1 MLKVFIFYRGASI
14 PTNFLDII
22 LLSKTI
28 KNQIL
33 KRDTNKKEVNSS
45 TPANNRL
52 RKTKVNAASNVKKSS
67 NPLLDDDEDL
77 ITDSLQLKGIEP
89 YTNSISHF
97 GN

>member
-1 MLKVFIFYRGASI
+1 M
-14 PTNFLDII
+14 
-22 LLSKTI
+22 
-28 KNQIL
+28 
-33 KRDTNKKEVNSS
+33 KRDTNRKEVNIS

-52 RKTKVNAASNVKKSS
+52 RKTKANAATNVKKSS

-89 YTNSISHF
+89 YNNSISHL

>member
-1 MLKVFIFYRGASI
+1 M
-14 PTNFLDII
+14 
-22 LLSKTI
+22 
-28 KNQIL
+28 

-89 YTNSISHF
+89 YIN
-97 GN
+97 